1 MSHCEAEGV
10 LRPTFRPTFSE
21 PRCCLK
27 GSEANLISALIN
39 KTGEP
44 HHGIQQKTYAPH
56 LQSCEEGSFTGCFHL
71 LYWLESAVSGNSFN
85 NIHQLAHT
93 CSFTF
98 CLQLNYRVTG
108 QDQNPRKCWMIPKYL
123 EYRIYAYKLWI
134 HDHTICWYVV
144 HKSQGDT
151 RCVCSPLKIMVIV
164 NGLIENELLV
174 ACLPFRSASQAS
186 LPPTVLATAEN
197 QGWWEKGI
205 SLMLQPGTFQT
216 TSFKWLFH
224 LDDSKSLQEEMRVSH
239 KNWLLFIGFHGSS
252 LYIFYKNFRFPV
264 FFFIWGTAR

>member
-1 MSHCEAEGV
+1 MELWSLHLVAVQKKVSPLWLRHLTSLGFLWILAIQFATESPVKLSSPTYCWFGDPKKEPYYTQSNPSCLEGPMTWFSELRFVSFCFSHTSNPQSKLIKLSHCEAEGV

-44 HHGIQQKTYAPH
+44 HHGIQGKKTYFPH

-71 LYWLESAVSGNSFN
+71 LYWLECAVSGNSFN

-93 CSFTF
+93 CAFTF

-151 RCVCSPLKIMVIV
+151 RCVFPL
-164 NGLIENELLV
+164 
-174 ACLPFRSASQAS
+174 
-186 LPPTVLATAEN
+186 
-197 QGWWEKGI
+197 
-205 SLMLQPGTFQT
+205 
-216 TSFKWLFH
+216 
-224 LDDSKSLQEEMRVSH
+224 
-239 KNWLLFIGFHGSS
+239 
-252 LYIFYKNFRFPV
+252 
-264 FFFIWGTAR
+264 